1 MEQRNIQ
8 QWEPADITIHIRDKG
23 VVLREKSLV
32 AYETST
38 GKIVAVGTEAEALKG
53 RSSGGICVSSPLRR
67 GMIADY
73 PEAVCIFTELFRRA
87 LGKKRFLKPF
97 ITVIVPE
104 RITNVEKKALEDA
117 MLQSGAGNVRF
128 FTMPME
134 QYLRDVVEQ
143 QPDLYQKYKVT
154 IGISKDEPERYV
166 KEALGQILSYAAQ
179 EGITEESVQK
189 LLESVR
195 ASDAGAGRT
204 HNC

>member
-8 QWEPADITIHIRDKG
+8 QWEPADIIIHIRDKG

-32 AYETST
+32 AYEAST

-73 PEAVCIFTELFRRA
+73 PEAVCIFTELLRRA

-104 RITNVEKKALEDA
+104 GITSVEKKALEDA

-179 EGITEESVQK
+179 EGIPAESVQK
-189 LLESVR
+189 LLESAR
-195 ASDAGAGRT
+195 ASGAGAGRT
-204 HNC
+204 HDC